1 MNGQQMFGAKR
12 VKRLEPI
19 TPKLPIQSELVSLIP
34 TKMVYILDLY
44 LSSQTTA

>member
-1 MNGQQMFGAKR
+1 MNRQQMFGAKCE
-12 VKRLEPI
+12 K
-19 TPKLPIQSELVSLIP
+19 TGTNYALPIQSELVSLIP